1 MSQVDIVSRR
11 WYREPWP
18 WLLMAA
24 PAASIALG
32 FVMWTLAVRTDDGV
46 VAEDY
51 YKRGLTI
58 NQKLRQTAPR
68 AVAPLAA
75 TVRVAENGDVRA
87 SVQGSGTERGT
98 APTIRLRLSQPSV
111 ASRAIVVVLARD
123 ASGDYVGT
131 LDRQAP
137 GRWIVSLESDAWR
150 LPTTAVAW
158 PLTEIRLGAATER
171 SSRIRE

>member
-1 MSQVDIVSRR
+1 MSPAHVVSRR

-32 FVMWTLAVRTDDGV
+32 LVMWTLAVRTDDGI
-46 VAEDY
+46 VAQDY

-68 AVAPLAA
+68 ADAPLAA
-75 TVRVAENGDVRA
+75 TVRVAENGHVRT
-87 SVQGSGTERGT
+87 SVQGGAESGTA
-98 APTIRLRLSQPSV
+98 APTIRLRVTQPGL
-111 ASRAIVVVLARD
+111 ASREIVVVLARD

-131 LDRQAP
+131 LDPQRP
-137 GRWIVSLESDAWR
+137 GRWIVSLEADAWR
-150 LPTTAVAW
+150 LPTTTVAGR
-158 PLTEIRLGAATER
+158 LTEIRLGAAVEP
-171 SSRIRE
+171 